1 MRPREPA
8 GDRGE
13 GWGPSR
19 KGRGWP
25 ASGPSREGTAQ
36 SPGGVT
42 LEMIDARSR
51 NNQEIGAARE
61 LKAGKIGRMVFCLPR
76 MLRGKK
82 KNGPKRKI
90 SEFLNISSCYVR
102 TAREEIRQVSGLFF
116 LCPK

>member
-19 KGRGWP
+19 TGRGWP

-42 LEMIDARSR
+42 LEMTDARSR

-61 LKAGKIGRMVFCLPR
+61 LKAGKIGRIVFCLPR
-76 MLRGKK
+76 MLREKK
-82 KNGPKRKI
+82 KMGPRGK
-90 SEFLNISSCYVR
+90 
-102 TAREEIRQVSGLFF
+102 
-116 LCPK
+116 